1 MSPPEYRCLPDSNCL
16 FKMKKSG
23 LLGQL
28 IQNLCCLPGVGPKTA
43 QRMAFHLLQRDRNGA
58 TMLAQT
64 LLRAIEKMGH
74 CSQCRTLTEG
84 DICSICADKSRDD
97 AIICI
102 VESPADVWIIDQ
114 ATAFKGRYFVLHG
127 RLSPLDGIGPDELGL
142 DQLERQLATGHI
154 KELIL
159 ATNSTVEGEA
169 TAYFIGELARKHQ
182 VPASRIAHGVPMGGE
197 LEFIDSGTL
206 SHAFNGRVGL

>member
-1 MSPPEYRCLPDSNCL
+1 MQ
-16 FKMKKSG
+16 KKG

-58 TMLAQT
+58 QTLAET
-64 LLRAIEKMGH
+64 LLRSIEEIGH
-74 CSQCRTLTEG
+74 CRQCRTLTEDSLCEICG
-84 DICSICADKSRDD
+84 DNSRDGS
-97 AIICI
+97 ILCI
-102 VESPADVWIIDQ
+102 VESPSDVWIVDQ
-114 ATAFKGRYFVLHG
+114 ATVFKGHYFVLHG

-142 DQLERQLATGHI
+142 DLLEQQLATGHV

-182 VPASRIAHGVPMGGE
+182 VQASRIAHGVPMGGE
-197 LEFIDSGTL
+197 LEFTDSGTL
-206 SHAFNGRVGL
+206 SHAFNGRIEI

>member
-1 MSPPEYRCLPDSNCL
+1 MQ
-16 FKMKKSG
+16 KKG

-28 IQNLCCLPGVGPKTA
+28 IQNLCCLPGVGPKSA
-43 QRMAFHLLQRDRNGA
+43 QRMAFYLLQRDRNGA
-58 TMLAQT
+58 KTLAET
-64 LLRAIEKMGH
+64 LLRAIDNIGH
-74 CSQCRTLTEG
+74 CRQCRTLTEHTL
-84 DICSICADKSRDD
+84 CEICADSSRDNSL
-97 AIICI
+97 ICI

-114 ATAFKGRYFVLHG
+114 ATVFKGHYFVLHG

-142 DQLERQLATGHI
+142 DLLEQRLATGAI

-169 TAYFIGELARKHQ
+169 TAYFIGEIARKHQ
-182 VPASRIAHGVPMGGE
+182 VQASRIAHGVPMGGE

-206 SHAFNGRVGL
+206 SHAFKGRKEI

>member
-1 MSPPEYRCLPDSNCL
+1 
-16 FKMKKSG
+16 MKKAG

-28 IQNLCCLPGVGPKTA
+28 IQNLCCLPGVGAKTA

-58 TMLAQT
+58 KRLAET
-64 LLRAIEKMGH
+64 LLQAIDKIGY
-74 CSQCRTLTEG
+74 CRQCRTLTENEL
-84 DICSICADKSRDD
+84 CEICADDSRDA

-102 VESPADVWIIDQ
+102 VESPADVWIVDQ
-114 ATAFKGRYFVLHG
+114 ATVFNGRYFVLHG

-142 DQLERQLATGHI
+142 EQLAQYLETGTVN
-154 KELIL
+154 ELIL

-182 VPASRIAHGVPMGGE
+182 VQASRIAHGVPMGGE

-206 SHAFNGRVGL
+206 SHAFNGRKQI

>member
-1 MSPPEYRCLPDSNCL
+1 
-16 FKMKKSG
+16 MKKSG

-28 IQNLCCLPGVGPKTA
+28 IQNLCCLPGVGPKSA
-43 QRMAFHLLQRDRNGA
+43 QRMAFYLLQRDRNGA
-58 TMLAQT
+58 TLLAKT
-64 LLRAIEKMGH
+64 LLRALAEIQH
-74 CSQCRTLTEG
+74 CRECRTLTEG
-84 DICSICADKSRDD
+84 ELCDICADPSRDD
-97 AIICI
+97 ATLCI
-102 VESPADVWIIDQ
+102 VESPSDAWIIDQ

-142 DQLERQLATGHI
+142 DQLEQQLQTGRM

-169 TAYFIGELARKHQ
+169 TAYFIGELAKKHK

-197 LEFIDSGTL
+197 LEFTDSGTL
-206 SHAFNGRVGL
+206 SHAFNGRIEYN